1 MKETLTSISERIGV
15 SPATISRI
23 VNGKAEKYR
32 ISKETVDKVMAEVN
46 RCKYTPSLIAQSLRT
61 NKTSTIGLIL
71 PEAPNPFFAQ
81 IADSVIKD
89 ASAKGYLTIILNNMN
104 NEAVQRACLS
114 ILISRKV
121 DGIIAAPCGND
132 PAPFEEIN
140 RTTVPIVLVD
150 RYFEDSNLSHVTS
163 NNYKGAFDATNLLI
177 QNGHRHIACIQG
189 DTESLPNKRRV
200 SGFKAAIKES
210 GEEIK
215 ALVVGDAFS
224 IQNGYLETKLLL
236 NLNPRPT
243 AFFAL
248 SYTILLG
255 VIKALQDSGLHIPE
269 DVSVIS
275 FDENISLDYMTP
287 PITRVVQPVEEMG
300 KLASKLLF
308 SSIENKT
315 RKTNKLELVT
325 TIKVGQSIRHI

>member
-23 VNGKAEKYR
+23 VNGKADKYR

-46 RCKYTPSLIAQSLRT
+46 RCKYTPSLLARSLRT
-61 NKTSTIGLIL
+61 NKTSTIGLLL
-71 PEAPNPFFAQ
+71 PSAANPFFSH
-81 IADSVIKD
+81 IAESIIKD
-89 ASAKGYLTIILNNMN
+89 AYAKGYITITLDNME

-114 ILISRKV
+114 IMISRKV

-132 PAPFEEIN
+132 PTPFEEIN
-140 RTTVPIVLVD
+140 RTTTPIVLVD
-150 RYFEDSNLSHVTS
+150 RYFEESTLSHVTS
-163 NNYKGAFDATNLLI
+163 NNYKGAFEATSFLI

-189 DTESLPNKRRV
+189 DTQSMPNKRRV
-200 SGFKAAIKES
+200 NGFLAALKES
-210 GEEIK
+210 GEEHK
-215 ALVVGDAFS
+215 AVVAGDAFS
-224 IQNGYLETKLLL
+224 VQNGYLETKLIL
-236 NLNPRPT
+236 NMNPRPT
-243 AFFAL
+243 AIFAL

-255 VIKALQDSGLHIPE
+255 VIKAVQDSGLHIP
-269 DVSVIS
+269 DDISVIS

-287 PITRVVQPVEEMG
+287 PITRVSQPVEEMG

-308 SSIENKT
+308 SSIENNT

-325 TIKVGQSIRHI
+325 TIKAGQSIRHI